1 MERVSRESP
10 STRASSFSPR
20 ETYSATKRPHRKKV
34 RPFIYQGGQVRK
46 LLMLQSPCVCRRSFA
61 VTEADENLR
70 ASSVT
75 LPTFPRPPGLRPPVI
90 RAYHLEMM
98 LEIEAPGVN
107 WWFYSVAKGILT
119 TIFLIGAGVPSGSSI
134 GWWASD
140 GKRITNLPGVSTTGR
155 GLEDDL

>member
-1 MERVSRESP
+1 
-10 STRASSFSPR
+10 
-20 ETYSATKRPHRKKV
+20 
-34 RPFIYQGGQVRK
+34 
-46 LLMLQSPCVCRRSFA
+46 MLQSPCVCRRSSA
-61 VTEADENLR
+61 VTEVDENLR

-75 LPTFPRPPGLRPPVI
+75 LPTSPRLAKPCPLSFVSARLAPSEVI
-90 RAYHLEMM
+90 RAYHLEVM
-98 LEIEAPGVN
+98 LEIKAPGVN
-107 WWFYSVAKGILT
+107 WWFYSVAKGILM